1 MDWGKEVA
9 ESEEA
14 YTKHLNELLDRP
26 RQIKEEKRGVSEIA
40 VMKNL
45 PYGITRNIAPYI
57 GKGKRRKS
65 KKKKTRRASKKKT
78 SKRK

>member
-14 YTKHLNELLDRP
+14 YTRHLNELLDRP

-65 KKKKTRRASKKKT
+65 KKKKTRRVSKKKT

>member
-65 KKKKTRRASKKKT
+65 KKKKTRRVSKKKT